1 MRPAPTW
8 DALFDVATTQ
18 AGFFTTRQAAEAGYS
33 PQLLQKHLKAGRIA
47 HDRRGVYR
55 LVHYPHV
62 DHEEL
67 VALWLWSERKGVF
80 SHQTA
85 LALQN
90 LSDVLPARAH
100 LTLPS
105 AWRRRRLTVPADVL
119 LHYADLADD
128 SRAWFGPVP
137 ITTPARAL
145 NECARDGFAPDL
157 LRQAVEQ
164 ALARGLVTRAELPEV
179 AKVLEPFGGIPRVQ
193 SDVLV
198 TRGVSQSARGSA
210 AQAGAR
216 AAPQSTTPA
225 PRL

>member
-1 MRPAPTW
+1 MRSAPRW
-8 DALFDVATTQ
+8 DALFEVATAQ
-18 AGFFTTRQAAEAGYS
+18 AGFFTTRQASEAGYS

-55 LVHYPHV
+55 IVHYPHV
-62 DHEEL
+62 DNEEL
-67 VALWLWSERKGVF
+67 VAVWLWSERTGVF

-85 LALQN
+85 LALQG

-100 LTLPS
+100 LTLPA

-119 LHYADLADD
+119 LHYADLADEV
-128 SRAWFGPVP
+128 RAWFGPVP
-137 ITTPARAL
+137 VTTPARAL
-145 NECARDGFAPDL
+145 NECARHGLAPDL
-157 LRQAVEQ
+157 LRQAAEQ
-164 ALARGLVTRAELPEV
+164 ALVRGLVTRAELPEV

-210 AQAGAR
+210 TQAGAR
-216 AAPQSTTPA
+216 AAPQSTAPA